1 MIWDEEVD
9 VVCTGAGV
17 AGLAGAISAV
27 DVGGEVYVADSSSDR
42 ADEPAPIRA
51 RVDRLH
57 PWLGVHV
64 SDSETNDYLAALS
77 SDLGPL
83 SRSRWDV
90 NVPIRVVQQ
99 AVQVDTGRTVAPF
112 VGARLRD
119 WAARCLASPYGFV
132 YTRVFDWQSTTLQSA
147 DGEAIEVAEIG
158 SMSPD
163 PGNVSASVYEWL
175 TAQAHD
181 RRISVHRDN
190 ALQRIVFEDG
200 AVLGAVF
207 DHPRRSAGDP
217 CQARCERVHRWSA
230 DQHRRAVPTTR
241 RGDHPARLL
250 GRPGGEPVRP
260 RRAADLGAFS
270 ALGHAVVPGGE
281 PSAARQPARDT
292 KLTHT
297 CGAAEKLTGT
307 RPLAS
312 SASIAFAGDRPGQ
325 QKPLRAVTSVP

>member
-27 DVGGEVYVADSSSDR
+27 DAGGDVYVADSSSDF
-42 ADEPAPIRA
+42 ADERAPIRP

-64 SDSETNDYLAALS
+64 SDAETNDYLAALS

-132 YTRVFDWQSTTLQSA
+132 YTRVFDWQSTTLHSA
-147 DGEAIEVAEIG
+147 DGEAIDVAEIG

-175 TAQAHD
+175 TTQAHD
-181 RRISVHRDN
+181 RRITVHRDN
-190 ALQRIVFEDG
+190 SLQRIVFEDG

-207 DHPRRSAGDP
+207 TTPDGPLAIRARRGVNISTGGPQINTTAQYQLPAGETTLRVCLVGQAASRFGRVELVTSEPFRQSATP
-217 CQARCERVHRWSA
+217 SC
-230 DQHRRAVPTTR
+230 RAVNRQLHVSLHETQTHSHVWRCGKVDGYP
-241 RGDHPARLL
+241 P
-250 GRPGGEPVRP
+250 PG
-260 RRAADLGAFS
+260 
-270 ALGHAVVPGGE
+270 
-281 PSAARQPARDT
+281 
-292 KLTHT
+292 K
-297 CGAAEKLTGT
+297 
-307 RPLAS
+307 
-312 SASIAFAGDRPGQ
+312 
-325 QKPLRAVTSVP
+325 

>member
-27 DVGGEVYVADSSSDR
+27 DAGGEVYVADTSGDG
-42 ADEPAPIRA
+42 ADEPAPIRP

-57 PWLGVHV
+57 PWLGVDV
-64 SDSETNDYLAALS
+64 SDAQTNDYLAALS

-132 YTRVFDWQSTTLQSA
+132 YTRVFDWQATTLQSA
-147 DGEAIEVAEIG
+147 DGEAIDVAEIG

-163 PGNVSASVYEWL
+163 PANVSASVYEWL
-175 TAQAHD
+175 TKEAHD
-181 RRISVHRDN
+181 RRITVHRDN
-190 ALQRIVFEDG
+190 SLQRIVFEDG

-207 DHPRRSAGDP
+207 TTPDGPLAIRARRGVNISTGGPQISTAAQYQLPAGETTLRVCLVGQAASRFGRVELLTSEP
-217 CQARCERVHRWSA
+217 FRQSVSPSCRAVNRQLHVSLHETQARSHVWRCGKV
-230 DQHRRAVPTTR
+230 DGYP
-241 RGDHPARLL
+241 P
-250 GRPGGEPVRP
+250 PG
-260 RRAADLGAFS
+260 
-270 ALGHAVVPGGE
+270 
-281 PSAARQPARDT
+281 
-292 KLTHT
+292 K
-297 CGAAEKLTGT
+297 
-307 RPLAS
+307 
-312 SASIAFAGDRPGQ
+312 
-325 QKPLRAVTSVP
+325 